1 MTEVITVI
9 TFFISMEGVAWIT
22 HKYIMHG
29 LLWSLH
35 KDHHRRE
42 YEGFFEKNDFFFLF
56 FAVPG
61 IICLI
66 AGLPHF
72 TSVFF
77 AGIGITLYGFT
88 YFLIHD
94 VLVHQR
100 LKFLRNTK
108 NKYLIAL
115 RRAHKIHH
123 KHSGKE
129 DGECFGLLLF
139 PAKYFNS
146 KKGNL
151 LDR

>member
-77 AGIGITLYGFT
+77 AGIGKWEDLLAESGDTWQPAS
-88 YFLIHD
+88 LID
-94 VLVHQR
+94 M
-100 LKFLRNTK
+100 
-108 NKYLIAL
+108 
-115 RRAHKIHH
+115 
-123 KHSGKE
+123 G
-129 DGECFGLLLF
+129 
-139 PAKYFNS
+139 
-146 KKGNL
+146 
-151 LDR
+151 